1 MRGKVYLTNAFSL
14 SMVNPPEKII
24 VYEEKPE
31 NIKQMIQNGFESA
44 VGHESTAKLLSQ
56 LLSVNVPVNRQ
67 EIKLKYGDKLI
78 VFQLMQRLSEGKILD
93 EEELKKIGYRFL
105 IVEIVYGEVM

>member
-1 MRGKVYLTNAFSL
+1 MKGRVYIANAFSL
-14 SMVNPPEKII
+14 NMIDPPGLFL
-24 VYEEKPE
+24 VYEEKLE
-31 NIKQMIQNGFESA
+31 WIKEIIAGGFESA

-56 LLSVNVPVNRQ
+56 LLGVNVPANRQ

-78 VFQLMQRLSEGKILD
+78 VFQLMQRLPEGKILD

-105 IVEIVYGEVM
+105 IVEIVHGEVM